1 MVCVLKELNQLA
13 SGEIQFYVEVYSNDD
28 KAVVAMKE
36 QTESYVEEYNATIVS
51 ESPESVELRDPKGNK
66 YKFSIDTVEIK

>member
-13 SGEIQFYVEVYSNDD
+13 SGEVKFYVEVYSKEDN
-28 KAVVAMKE
+28 AVAAMKE
-36 QTESYVEEYNATIVS
+36 QAESYVEEYNATIVS
-51 ESPESVELRDPKGNK
+51 ENPESIELRDTKGNK